1 MILVFIFL
9 GILVIISILAFILIN
24 STIKVKIENLK
35 IGNYINNKRKI

>member
-9 GILVIISILAFILIN
+9 GILVITSILVCILIN
-24 STIKVKIENLK
+24 STIRVKIENLK